1 MANLW
6 GLIMADIEQSYA
18 LEALVEAVERFTTA
32 ADYTVGEA
40 VEDDLGDALRDAESA
55 LGDV

>member
-1 MANLW
+1 
-6 GLIMADIEQSYA
+6 MADIEQSYA